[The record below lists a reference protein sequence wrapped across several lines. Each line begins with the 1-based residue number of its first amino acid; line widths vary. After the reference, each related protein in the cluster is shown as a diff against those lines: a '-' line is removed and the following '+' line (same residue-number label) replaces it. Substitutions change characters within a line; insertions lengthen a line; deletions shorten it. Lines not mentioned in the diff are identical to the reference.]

1 MLTQNIHNVASFE
14 VIPTSNPNGMDS
26 DGWITLRAFSRN
38 TWTEDKACFEFT
50 FFCHN
55 LTEALA
61 QLQQQ
66 TEIQDLDYA
75 TTD

>member
-1 MLTQNIHNVASFE
+1 MISTNIHSVESFE

-38 TWTEDKACFEFT
+38 TYTDDKACFEFT

-66 TEIQDLDYA
+66 TETQEMPYA
-75 TTD
+75 TAD

>member
-1 MLTQNIHNVASFE
+1 MISTSVHSVESFE
-14 VIPTSNPNGMDS
+14 VIPTSNPNGTDT
-26 DGWITLRAFSRN
+26 DGWITLRAFSRSE
-38 TWTEDKACFEFT
+38 WTEDKAVFEFT

-66 TEIQDLDYA
+66 TEIQGLDYA
-75 TTD
+75 TAD

>member
-1 MLTQNIHNVASFE
+1 MISTSIHSVESFE

-26 DGWITLRAFSRN
+26 DGWITLRAFSSN

-66 TEIQDLDYA
+66 TEIQGLDYA
-75 TTD
+75 TAD

>member
-1 MLTQNIHNVASFE
+1 MISTSIHSVESFE
-14 VIPTSNPNGMDS
+14 VIPTNNPNGMDS

-38 TWTEDKACFEFT
+38 TYTDDKACFEFT

-66 TEIQDLDYA
+66 TETQEMPYA
-75 TTD
+75 TAD